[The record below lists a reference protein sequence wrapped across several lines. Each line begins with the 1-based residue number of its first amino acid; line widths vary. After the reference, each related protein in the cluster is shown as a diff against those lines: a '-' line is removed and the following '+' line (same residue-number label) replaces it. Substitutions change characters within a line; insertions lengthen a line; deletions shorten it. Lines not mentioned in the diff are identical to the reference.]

1 MVIKVSLFLPHLV
14 AVSALVMLRDFFA
27 LSVVIF
33 VCSAKFSLGS
43 NVMPSIFGFLV
54 VGMRMLLIV
63 KFSVVLYSAG
73 SGVNRVED
81 DLSGFSC
88 RSFSLVQV

>member
-1 MVIKVSLFLPHLV
+1 MVINVSLFLPHLV
-14 AVSALVMLRDFFA
+14 AVKALVMLRDFFA
-27 LSVVIF
+27 LSAVIF

-43 NVMPSIFGFLV
+43 NVMPSIFGVLV
-54 VGMRMLLIV
+54 VGMRMFLIIR
-63 KFSVVLYSAG
+63 FSVVYSAG